1 MCYKLEVAI
10 CDLKFII
17 KRESIRLKANH
28 LFPKSSLEALIR
40 QKYFERL

>member
-1 MCYKLEVAI
+1 MCYKLEVTN
-10 CDLKFII
+10 CDLKFTI